1 MKALY
6 RRSAWLFVNGLAVVA
21 LGGLLDQVL
30 PRPDYSA
37 SGGAEGIDWGFIGA
51 TVMFGGGAI
60 VVAGVLAFVVAFAQ
74 QAKTVAERQPPV

>member
-1 MKALY
+1 MKTLY
-6 RRSAWLFVNGLAVVA
+6 RRSAWLFVIGLAVVA

-30 PRPDYSA
+30 PRPEYSA
-37 SGGAEGIDWGFIGA
+37 NSGPVGLDWGFVGA

-74 QAKTVAERQPPV
+74 QAKAVADRQPPT